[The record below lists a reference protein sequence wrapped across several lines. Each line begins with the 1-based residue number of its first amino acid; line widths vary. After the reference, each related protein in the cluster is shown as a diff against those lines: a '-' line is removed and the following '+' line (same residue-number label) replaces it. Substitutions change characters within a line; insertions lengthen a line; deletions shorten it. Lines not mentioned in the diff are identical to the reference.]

1 MSEINILALV
11 ERIPDE
17 AAAYAYLEELR
28 WDGHPECPHCGNED
42 RCYFLTPKNGKTRAT
57 RTGAASQRRLWKCG
71 ACRKQFS
78 VLTNTVMHGT
88 KIPVRTWCCPTRSMS
103 TATTRC
109 VETGSGRG
117 EVVGR
122 RCRRSFGG
130 DLEGRPRWGD
140 AFVVE
145 PLDELEECLNGE
157 HLGERVVFDVDRD
170 DDAPQSGVH
179 SAVLSVTAA
188 RAEDSSTMAFFAA

>member
-1 MSEINILALV
+1 MSSS
-11 ERIPDE
+11 
-17 AAAYAYLEELR
+17 
-28 WDGHPECPHCGNED
+28 PESHDATGGQ
-42 RCYFLTPKNGKTRAT
+42 TPPARPE
-57 RTGAASQRRLWKCG
+57 S
-71 ACRKQFS
+71 
-78 VLTNTVMHGT
+78 
-88 KIPVRTWCCPTRSMS
+88 PVHAPGEHTDAPARCCPTRSMS

-179 SAVLSVTAA
+179 SAVISVTAA